1 MKLFRRLSEKYNLL
15 KSVLNNS
22 EFSELCWFLK
32 IEPKEMDLILDRYK
46 KETDN
51 FFIAS
56 FLVVGKAFTM
66 IRPFRN
72 SNKCKVKASKLIFI
86 NSKNQASTFE
96 NFKEV
101 DDYSLFTISPKIS
114 SKYISL
120 LQPTVIDILVLFLFI
135 LKSRKTFKKLKL
147 KYPLRYLMTF
157 LYVLLFNNILRGKE
171 YNLSITSNDHLPEH
185 RTFRLV
191 SSLLGLKTA
200 YVQHAQVSKLFPA
213 LSFDLAFLDGK
224 ASLDIYKSIGNINNT
239 KVFLTGAL
247 RTPELVFS
255 RHSKNYENKLIGVAL
270 NKLDSK
276 QKIKSVAEVLM
287 NIPNCKIILRVHPA
301 LVMDQKYL
309 DELSIIFG
317 RKIVYK
323 NASLSDFLKAINLL
337 IVGDS
342 NIALDAV
349 ISDIPVIYKNMS
361 DVNIFDYYGF
371 LKNNLVMDGNKDF
384 QSALDNAFTNITAI
398 SKESV
403 RYYSASY
410 KTEWEGREV
419 EYIDKILKNEI

>member
-32 IEPKEMDLILDRYK
+32 IEPKEMDLILGRYR

-51 FFIAS
+51 FFIAC

-114 SKYISL
+114 SKYICL

-135 LKSRKTFKKLKL
+135 LKSRTTFKELKL

-213 LSFDLAFLDGK
+213 LSFDFAFLDGK

-255 RHSKNYENKLIGVAL
+255 RHSINYENKLIGVAL

-317 RKIVYK
+317 GKIVFK
-323 NASLSDFLKAINLL
+323 NGSLSDFLKAINLL